1 MTGEAA
7 SALLRAA
14 RTEKSSPVW
23 LRVAALPVAAWTF
36 LIGPGR

>member
-7 SALLRAA
+7 SAALRDA

-23 LRVAALPVAAWTF
+23 LRVAALPVAAS
-36 LIGPGR
+36 